1 MLSMFFSFAFIF
13 AMYHVAI
20 GPSNSGLSLRER
32 AVSVWLNLSRVG
44 DIPVTKAEKGENV
57 GGEESGGGGVGCVRE
72 WKVVEGG
79 SSDVAISE
87 MAEISFTPRRVI

>member
-20 GPSNSGLSLRER
+20 GPSNSGLSLRVER

-57 GGEESGGGGVGCVRE
+57 GGEESGGGVGCVRE

>member
-1 MLSMFFSFAFIF
+1 MSQSDTTVEFTAF
-13 AMYHVAI
+13 VT
-20 GPSNSGLSLRER
+20 RR
-32 AVSVWLNLSRVG
+32 AASVWLNLSRVG

-57 GGEESGGGGVGCVRE
+57 GGEESGGGIGCVRE